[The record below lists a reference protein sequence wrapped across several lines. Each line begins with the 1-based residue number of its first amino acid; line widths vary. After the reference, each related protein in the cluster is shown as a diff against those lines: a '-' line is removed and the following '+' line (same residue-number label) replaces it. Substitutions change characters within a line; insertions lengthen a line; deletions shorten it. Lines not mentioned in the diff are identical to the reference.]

1 MIALAAAALAA
12 LSRAVEA
19 AYPQE
24 GCGLLVGA
32 WDGEGNCTIER
43 IAESANLA
51 GEPQH
56 RFEVDPRLQL
66 ALQRELRGRPER
78 VVGVYHSHPDGAP
91 EPSETD
97 RGRAF
102 DRDLVWLIAS
112 VESGKLAGLKCF
124 RPAGPGED
132 FVEIGMR
139 TGS

>member
-1 MIALAAAALAA
+1 MITLAAAALAA

-32 WDGEGNCTIER
+32 WDGENCRIER

-51 GEPQH
+51 ADAH
-56 RFEVDPRLQL
+56 RRFEVDPRLQL
-66 ALQRELRGRPER
+66 DLQRQLRGQTER

-97 RGRAF
+97 RGRAW

-112 VESGKLAGLKCF
+112 VKSGKFADLKSF
-124 RPAGPGED
+124 RPGDRGED
-132 FVEIGMR
+132 FLEIDLR
-139 TGS
+139 TES